1 LILKALAGIV
11 LLCAFV
17 GIAPAQT
24 PDLTGKWKIAW
35 MSGGCPNTIQLT
47 QNPDQVDGTYTTC
60 GNEVCPVSGTSVSG
74 AVSLIIKCQ
83 KWDIKLEGAL
93 APDKQTIDGTYYAY
107 GNSTGKF
114 KMDRIVCMLPEGCN
128 K

>member
-1 LILKALAGIV
+1 MLKALTGIV
-11 LLCAFV
+11 LLCACA

-24 PDLTGKWKIAW
+24 PALTGKWKIAW
-35 MSGGCPNTIQLT
+35 LSGGCPNTIQLT
-47 QNPDQVDGTYTTC
+47 QNPDQVSGTYTTC
-60 GNEVCPVSGTSVSG
+60 SNEACPVSGTIVNG
-74 AVSLIIKCQ
+74 AVSLTFKCQ
-83 KWDIKLEGAL
+83 KWDIKLEGTL
-93 APDKQTIDGTYYAY
+93 ASDEQAIDGTYYAY